1 VILALVLGKKLKSG
15 KEHPPFRSGNT
26 VLIVA
31 ASENK
36 TQEITNIL
44 DKEIVGIDEQNV
56 LGNTALHIAV
66 FHKSLDA
73 TKLLLARGANKEVQ
87 NKAGQTPLD
96 IAKKIKWGDGQ
107 TIIKG

>member
-1 VILALVLGKKLKSG
+1 
-15 KEHPPFRSGNT
+15 
-26 VLIVA
+26 
-31 ASENK
+31 
-36 TQEITNIL
+36 
-44 DKEIVGIDEQNV
+44 
-56 LGNTALHIAV
+56 
-66 FHKSLDA
+66 LDA